1 MRSGWAATMLL
12 VLPLVAAGAVDAAPP
27 IGVVTGVVRDA
38 LERPLPNARV
48 RLETPDGQVTNRTNT
63 DEQGRFTV
71 TGIAPGT
78 YAVVA
83 EREGFEPATAIVV
96 LGAAEGTSV
105 DLVLA
110 SQGPLDMR
118 VAARRLDEER
128 IKIQPRVGA
137 STYEINDR
145 AIENQPG
152 GENNPLSRVLLQ
164 APGVTQDS
172 SSAGGIHVREQ
183 MGNVQYRINGIV
195 LPEGATLFAQGGGLS
210 PRLASSITLLTGAL
224 PAEYGLRTTGIFDIQ
239 TKSGAFDPGGYVS
252 MYGGSHN
259 WLQPSV
265 EYRGTVGRLNYFVTA
280 DYVENSIGISPATP
294 GGAIHDDTQ
303 QGHAFGYFEFIPD
316 ATSKISAIAGGF

>member
-1 MRSGWAATMLL
+1 ACAAAAALDGE
-12 VLPLVAAGAVDAAPP
+12 VA
-27 IGVVTGVVRDA
+27 GVVKDA
-38 LERPLPNARV
+38 YERPLAAARV
-48 RLETPDGQVTNRTNT
+48 RLETADGRLVAQGTA
-63 DEQGRFTV
+63 DDQGRFTL
-71 TGIAPGT
+71 TGIPPGRYT
-78 YAVVA
+78 LVA
-83 EREGFEPATAIVV
+83 DGGGFEPATTSVTV
-96 LGAAEGTSV
+96 TESQTTSV

-110 SQGPLDMR
+110 TRLLDVR
-118 VAARRLDEER
+118 VTAQRLEEER
-128 IKIQPRVGA
+128 IKVQPRVGA
-137 STYEINDR
+137 STYEIGSQ
-145 AIENQPG
+145 AIEIQPG
-152 GENNPLSRVLLQ
+152 GENNPLPRVLLQ

-172 SSAGGIHVREQ
+172 SSAAGIHVREQ

-280 DYVENSIGISPATP
+280 
-294 GGAIHDDTQ
+294 
-303 QGHAFGYFEFIPD
+303 
-316 ATSKISAIAGGF
+316 